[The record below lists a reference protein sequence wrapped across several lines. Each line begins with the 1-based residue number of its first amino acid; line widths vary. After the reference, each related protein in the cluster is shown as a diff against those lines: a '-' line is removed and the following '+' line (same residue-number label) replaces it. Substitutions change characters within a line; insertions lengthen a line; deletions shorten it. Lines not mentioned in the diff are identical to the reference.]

1 MARANQNP
9 LGLIVPTDVT
19 LVLVGKR
26 GAFTHL
32 YDPTAKMHACQSGKN
47 AGRGGKSGAM
57 LNGERPLQLFK
68 ARARNLTCYRCIKI
82 AEMNKKKF
90 GTLMP
95 PVR

>member
-1 MARANQNP
+1 VARALQNP
-9 LGLIVPTDVT
+9 LGLTVPDGVT

-32 YDPTAKMHACQSGKN
+32 YDANTRMHACQSGKN

-57 LNGERPLQLFK
+57 LNEERPLQLYK
-68 ARARNLTCYRCIKI
+68 AKARNLTCYRCIKI
-82 AEMNKKKF
+82 VEMNKKKF
-90 GTLMP
+90 GTLLP